1 MISIKDVAL
10 EAGVSVTTV
19 SHVVNSTRYVAPAT
33 KEKVE
38 KAINDLGYQP
48 SSLAR
53 ALKVKST
60 KTIGML
66 VSSSTNPFFA
76 EVVQGVEEGCYQK
89 GFSLILC
96 NSGDQ
101 HERHLSYLRT
111 LMQKRIDALVVMTKS
126 DDEIFNEQLK
136 RLKTLPKILLDF
148 ELSVDGCAIV
158 DDSILGGTLAANHL
172 LEHGFFKIG
181 CLTGP
186 VDHPRSRDRLKGF
199 IEAVEVSGLSI
210 RSDWIIADDL
220 SAPGGYHAMKKLLQ
234 AEEQPNAVF
243 ACNDMMAI
251 GAYRAIQERGLVVGR
266 DISIIGY
273 DDLELAAYLTPSL
286 TTVHQPS
293 FDLGL
298 KAADILIDHLE
309 NKTELPKLLK
319 FQPNLVVRDSVS
331 SNQQSLKR

>member
-1 MISIKDVAL
+1 MISIKDVAQ

-19 SHVVNSTRYVAPAT
+19 SHVVNSTRFVAPAT

-38 KAINDLGYQP
+38 KAIQDLGYQP

-53 ALKVKST
+53 ALKVKTT

-89 GFSLILC
+89 GYSLILC

-101 HERHLSYLRT
+101 HDRHLSYLQT
-111 LMQKRIDALVVMTKS
+111 LMQKRIDALVVMTS
-126 DDEIFNEQLK
+126 SSDEIFNKKLSSLK
-136 RLKTLPKILLDF
+136 KLPKILLDF
-148 ELSVDGCAIV
+148 QLGVEGCAIG
-158 DDSILGGTLAANHL
+158 DDSVLGGRLATNYL
-172 LEHGFFKIG
+172 LDQGLTAIG

-186 VDHPRSRDRLKGF
+186 VDHPRSRDRHRGF
-199 IEAVEVSGLSI
+199 IEAMEANGQPIHSEWV
-210 RSDWIIADDL
+210 IADDL
-220 SAPGGYHAMKKLLQ
+220 SAPGGYRAMQKVLNAKERPQ
-234 AEEQPNAVF
+234 AVF

-251 GAYRAIQERGLVVGR
+251 GAYRAIQECGLKVGE

-273 DDLELAAYLTPSL
+273 DDLELAGYLTPSL

-293 FDLGL
+293 FELGL

-309 NKTELPKLLK
+309 NKTEMPELLQFEPKL
-319 FQPNLVVRDSVS
+319 VIRESV
-331 SNQQSLKR
+331 QTKQ

>member
-1 MISIKDVAL
+1 MISIKDVAQ

-19 SHVVNSTRYVAPAT
+19 SHVVNSTRFVAPAT

-38 KAINDLGYQP
+38 KAIEQLGYQP

-53 ALKVKST
+53 ALKIKST

-89 GFSLILC
+89 HYSLILC
-96 NSGDQ
+96 NSGDD
-101 HERHLSYLRT
+101 HERHLSYLQT
-111 LMQKRIDALVVMTKS
+111 LLQKRIDALVVMTTSS
-126 DDEIFNEQLK
+126 DAIFNEKLASLK
-136 RLKTLPKILLDF
+136 KLPKILLDF
-148 ELSVDGCAIV
+148 ELSVDGCAIA
-158 DDSILGGTLAANHL
+158 DDSILGGRLATNHL
-172 LEHGFFKIG
+172 LEQGLSEIG
-181 CLTGP
+181 CLIGP
-186 VDHPRSRDRLKGF
+186 VEHPRSRDRYRGF
-199 IEAVEVSGLSI
+199 IEAMQASDHAI
-210 RSDWIIADDL
+210 RSDWVVSDEL
-220 SAPGGYHAMKKLLQ
+220 SAPGGYRAMQKVLEA
-234 AEEQPNAVF
+234 AERPQAVF

-251 GAYRAIQERGLVVGR
+251 GAYRAIQEKGLKVGE

-293 FDLGL
+293 FELGL

-309 NKTELPKLLK
+309 NKADMPKLLQ
-319 FQPNLVVRDSVS
+319 FEPSLVVRESVS
-331 SNQQSLKR
+331 PPRPIRET